1 MSALHSIYLSHEPS
15 PRLSWRVEQNLAS
28 FRNTYPLLPHALY
41 GIESGRQ
48 FIRDHFDKAVL
59 EAFDRLV
66 PLAYKSDLLRLCLLY
81 QKGGIY
87 SDICLHHCFPLP
99 PYDENKMYLF
109 RDAPSVAPW
118 IVSTSLIY
126 SPQGNWALMETIH
139 QIVANVE
146 GRHYGA
152 TPLCPTGPIL
162 FGQMVAR
169 YLDLGDMVC
178 GDTIRVNR
186 SSSHS
191 MVYIDHVGEVVA
203 SNIKRGA
210 GLSSLGGSQDDY
222 NQHYKMRGIYN
233 NEQGRSVWPLIE
245 LQQKGFIKKIS
256 PAGSKLEFQVFGP
269 YATLAAGSYR
279 AIYYLDRT
287 SSEVVQ
293 NSEVR
298 MDVCADYGNKS
309 IRCTS
314 TKIDFG
320 IGQEISVSV
329 DFTLEDNTSEIETR
343 LFSSNNLV
351 LAKRALMIEFTE

>member
-1 MSALHSIYLSHEPS
+1 
-15 PRLSWRVEQNLAS
+15 
-28 FRNTYPLLPHALY
+28 
-41 GIESGRQ
+41 
-48 FIRDHFDKAVL
+48 
-59 EAFDRLV
+59 
-66 PLAYKSDLLRLCLLY
+66 
-81 QKGGIY
+81 
-87 SDICLHHCFPLP
+87 
-99 PYDENKMYLF
+99 
-109 RDAPSVAPW
+109 
-118 IVSTSLIY
+118 
-126 SPQGNWALMETIH
+126 
-139 QIVANVE
+139 
-146 GRHYGA
+146 
-152 TPLCPTGPIL
+152 
-162 FGQMVAR
+162 
-169 YLDLGDMVC
+169 
-178 GDTIRVNR
+178 
-186 SSSHS
+186 
-191 MVYIDHVGEVVA
+191 
-203 SNIKRGA
+203 
-210 GLSSLGGSQDDY
+210 
-222 NQHYKMRGIYN
+222 MRGIYN